1 MLKTLFG
8 HILYGC
14 YWLTNNYVLSLILFA
29 LLMQLLMLPL
39 GIKQQKNMVKQAA
52 LRPKEMAIRKK
63 YAGRT
68 DQVTMQ
74 KMNNELM
81 ELQQAEGYNPLAGC
95 LPLIIQMI
103 IIFPLYQVVIKP
115 LQYVGGISKEVCEA
129 LASHFNLSGTTTQI
143 EIASKINSGVEIP
156 DVITVGEKTIEGIK
170 ATVEGARA
178 IPDVT
183 LFGQDL
189 GVTPLSAF
197 GHSYWWLIFIPLLN
211 LGVMYLSQFLS
222 KKLSYRSVQQEMTQS
237 SSMMIMTLV
246 LPLMTMFI
254 TFNFAAAIG
263 VYWIFR
269 TILSIVQQVVLAK
282 AMPYP
287 TFTEEDYKRAEKEMK
302 ARKTGRSYNSY
313 EKKYMEKNNGE
324 APPFRSLHHIDDD
337 DD

>member
-14 YWLTNNYVLSLILFA
+14 YWLTNNYILSLILFA

-129 LASHFNLSGTTTQI
+129 LASHFNLSGSTTQI

-156 DVITVGEKTIEGIK
+156 DAITVGEKTIEGIK
-170 ATVEGARA
+170 ATIEGARA

-237 SSMMIMTLV
+237 SSMKIMTLV

-269 TILSIVQQVVLAK
+269 TILSIVQQIVLAK

-287 TFTEEDYKRAEKEMK
+287 TFTEEDYKMAEKEMK

-313 EKKYMEKNNGE
+313 EKKYMEKNDGE